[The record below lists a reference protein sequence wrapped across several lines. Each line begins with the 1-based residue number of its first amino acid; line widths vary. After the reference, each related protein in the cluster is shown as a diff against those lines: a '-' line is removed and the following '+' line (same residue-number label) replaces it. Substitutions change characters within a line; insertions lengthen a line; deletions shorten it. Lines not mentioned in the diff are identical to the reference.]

1 MTNPL
6 DGNTTHP
13 NNAMPE
19 TLTTTEEPVYAAI
32 PNDGDLASCIGAWPG
47 DETDAELLQS
57 LKDIR

>member
-1 MTNPL
+1 
-6 DGNTTHP
+6 
-13 NNAMPE
+13 MPE

-32 PNDGDLASCIGAWPG
+32 PNDGNLTDCIGTWPG